1 MKTKTYILLLSLC
14 CLACNNA
21 SEEKIEKTD
30 PVTKSGMAFDK
41 TKWNTKSGTDYPFRN
56 EMLTKLRATDTL
68 RHLKQEEIIA
78 LLGLPDRMDKEYLF
92 YKIEQKHIGILPLQ
106 TKTLVIK
113 LSEKRNL
120 IMIHE

>member
-1 MKTKTYILLLSLC
+1 MKTKIYILLLSLC
-14 CLACNNA
+14 CFACNKVR
-21 SEEKIEKTD
+21 EEKV
-30 PVTKSGMAFDK
+30 VTSTTSEMAFDK

-56 EMLTKLRATDTL
+56 ELLKKLRETDTL

-78 LLGLPDRMDKEYLF
+78 LLGEPDRIDKEYLF
-92 YKIEQKHIGILPLQ
+92 YKIAQKHIGILPVH

-113 LSEKRNL
+113 LSKKRNL